1 MDKNNLNMDTIKTQF
16 DQIKEVRLK
25 IKQSIAKINDIKNS
39 IKENYKQYI
48 TRETQYYFG
57 LDSFHFQNKA
67 IELEH
72 ANVLELYHFID
83 NRIYGDYYK
92 LFSMIVN
99 ELKIH
104 LQESQLDSVKEIKHL
119 KNYPIYKDLEPF
131 KKYDFDLINQI
142 HQDIIVVLE
151 NSKEI
156 YKENKTNIDQHKKQL
171 DLGMNID
178 NYVIN
183 QEYMN
188 HNLQMTNH
196 LHQNYLNVFHKY
208 HADWLRKYFEKIR
221 LFHEQIRHHKTK
233 HSIQKIKEDDDLLI
247 INMSQPHSPES
258 DKETNK
264 EIETHELALPEE
276 ENKVIDNSL
285 NSLEN
290 NDGFTLVTNKKKKRN
305 RKKKH

>member
-25 IKQSIAKINDIKNS
+25 IKQNIAKIDDIKNS

-72 ANVLELYHFID
+72 TNVLELYHFID

-92 LFSMIVN
+92 LFSMIVT
-99 ELKIH
+99 ELKTH
-104 LQESQLDSVKEIKHL
+104 LQESQLENVKEIKHL
-119 KNYPIYKDLEPF
+119 QNYPIYKDLEPF

-156 YKENKTNIDQHKKQL
+156 YKENKTSIEQHKKQL

-221 LFHEQIRHHKTK
+221 LFHEQIRHHKSK
-233 HSIQKIKEDDDLLI
+233 HSIQQIKEDDDVLI
-247 INMSQPHSPES
+247 INMSQPNSPES
-258 DKETNK
+258 DKDVKQENN
-264 EIETHELALPEE
+264 IQELPLPEE
-276 ENKVIDNSL
+276 ENKVMDVSMEI
-285 NSLEN
+285 

-305 RKKKH
+305 RNKKH